1 MGPNQMQN
9 VLAQQKLYDFTTDLS
24 CKGHRILS
32 AKKETPAP
40 WFKKIKGG
48 LETPRLTQSLVKNW
62 VAPFVYMDWIRFV
75 NMVQKKTRNRDNN
88 EKPQKNSIVT
98 FSF

>member
-9 VLAQQKLYDFTTDLS
+9 LLAQQKLYDFTTDLS

-48 LETPRLTQSLVKNW
+48 LETPRLT
-62 VAPFVYMDWIRFV
+62 
-75 NMVQKKTRNRDNN
+75 
-88 EKPQKNSIVT
+88 
-98 FSF
+98 